1 MLVKSL
7 DRPAYHRQRFSLSAA
22 KERTLFMSGL
32 FSKVESLEGYRLVNQ
47 DAELSSK
54 TTTSTAAD
62 NEDLQ
67 QLLNNIYK
75 STKPQ
80 LDNQR
85 ASFTL

>member
-1 MLVKSL
+1 M
-7 DRPAYHRQRFSLSAA
+7 SAA

-32 FSKVESLEGYRLVNQ
+32 FNKVESLEGYRLVNQ
-47 DAELSSK
+47 DAELSCK
-54 TTTSTAAD
+54 TAAAAAATAD
-62 NEDLQ
+62 ENEDLQ